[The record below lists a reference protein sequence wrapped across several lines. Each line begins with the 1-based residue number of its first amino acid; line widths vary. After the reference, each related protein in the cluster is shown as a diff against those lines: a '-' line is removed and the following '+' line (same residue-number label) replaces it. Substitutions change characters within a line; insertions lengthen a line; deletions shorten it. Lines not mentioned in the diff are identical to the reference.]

1 MALSR
6 MRTYLQELHVIVF
19 MILSTI
25 FMHHLNRS
33 TSLYRPIFKRFDA
46 SRIGICWLVNNL
58 ETKYSFACGVCL
70 LTLL

>member
-1 MALSR
+1 MAISR

-25 FMHHLNRS
+25 CMHLLNRS
-33 TSLYRPIFKRFDA
+33 TSLYPLIFKRCDA

-58 ETKYSFACGVCL
+58 VTNDSSACGVCL
-70 LTLL
+70 LKVP